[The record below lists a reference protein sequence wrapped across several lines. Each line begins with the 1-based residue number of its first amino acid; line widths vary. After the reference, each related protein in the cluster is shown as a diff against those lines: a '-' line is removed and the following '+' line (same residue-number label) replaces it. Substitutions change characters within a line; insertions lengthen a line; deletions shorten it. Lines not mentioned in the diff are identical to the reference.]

1 MKDISTRY
9 TIKYILLYH
18 EFVHLCI
25 SDEFW
30 QGTCLIFKYTVYT
43 ISHAQSIFNIFYYI
57 FQEDFISK
65 VISLPEVHVHLRF
78 LENDSCFNVHQII
91 IFLLQIVSQY
101 GCWYPGVNIAIKNI
115 ICYSYI
121 H

>member
-43 ISHAQSIFNIFYYI
+43 ISHAQSIFNMLSIISSKRILSAKLFHYLKYMYTLDFWKMILVLMYI
-57 FQEDFISK
+57 K
-65 VISLPEVHVHLRF
+65 
-78 LENDSCFNVHQII
+78 
-91 IFLLQIVSQY
+91 
-101 GCWYPGVNIAIKNI
+101 
-115 ICYSYI
+115 
-121 H
+121 